1 MKKLYLIFLLA
12 SILGSAQLAQIKSLE
27 NDEVPE
33 SDAIL
38 QKQIF
43 KGKLYYFGKKTS
55 TQNCKLFVS
64 DGTTAGTILLKDLG
78 AIYTTGTSNFSITG
92 EFNQTDT
99 HLFFTRSQF
108 LNTTAGSTTEVTS
121 ELWVTDGTADGTI
134 KLFSRTNTNGYT
146 VYPVSLFGDNYGTHP
161 MNLNS
166 IGNKLIF
173 QAYDPDNTGNLTWGN
188 QIAWVSDGTAAG
200 TKPLLT
206 NTGEKI
212 FGGGLGGTKL
222 NGEYYFGGRT
232 QVTIDPGGFLYKTDG
247 TNAGTV
253 KVNPS
258 ESNFYIASTFSEP
271 LNGKFL
277 FWATNNLGTWPQTNY
292 EVWESDGT
300 AAGTKLFLETAAGMD
315 SQKTYYLHALN
326 FVNDGKQI
334 YFMRQP
340 NPSDNQIS
348 ELWVTDITAQNT
360 KKLRDQNNYL
370 NTQVKIGN
378 GFIYFDEYSLP
389 GGRTSKYRLSYSNG
403 TPEGTYVVSDRNAQH
418 NSMALYNG
426 SLFFKD
432 YDQLVPYYSTQV
444 QDNMEVWR
452 SDSTPDNTK
461 RVIDVFPGA
470 LTVGTSTISNASEP
484 TNFFTLGDALYFTAQ
499 NPNNQHKLYKFYGD
513 YTFTGAADSNWNNPS
528 NWLATAIPGLQD
540 AVTIPTGY
548 NVTVDAN
555 AYAKNLSIMSPVN
568 VSAGNLNISGKLAVD
583 AKITLN
589 NNNLNLLGTASRAE
603 GNSTNYIITNGTG
616 TVNVENLNSARGTL
630 DLPIGNSTYNPI
642 SISNSGTSDTFS
654 ARVSDT
660 SEFTSGGINAT
671 WEISEATSGGSNVNL
686 SLAWNSTQ
694 QQSNFS
700 PTTVKI
706 VHKLSGVWN
715 EENSGAVS
723 GTNPYSITA
732 TGISSFS
739 PFSVAVPSV
748 VLGTSN
754 LSKSKVSVY
763 PNPFSENL
771 NISTQENATIYFYD
785 LSGKLIFTEFLM
797 KGNNLL
803 NKSSLQKGIYLYQI
817 KGKDGSVIASGKAI
831 KK

>member
-1 MKKLYLIFLLA
+1 M
-12 SILGSAQLAQIKSLE
+12 
-27 NDEVPE
+27 
-33 SDAIL
+33 
-38 QKQIF
+38 
-43 KGKLYYFGKKTS
+43 
-55 TQNCKLFVS
+55 
-64 DGTTAGTILLKDLG
+64 
-78 AIYTTGTSNFSITG
+78 
-92 EFNQTDT
+92 
-99 HLFFTRSQF
+99 
-108 LNTTAGSTTEVTS
+108 
-121 ELWVTDGTADGTI
+121 
-134 KLFSRTNTNGYT
+134 
-146 VYPVSLFGDNYGTHP
+146 
-161 MNLNS
+161 
-166 IGNKLIF
+166 
-173 QAYDPDNTGNLTWGN
+173 
-188 QIAWVSDGTAAG
+188 
-200 TKPLLT
+200 
-206 NTGEKI
+206 
-212 FGGGLGGTKL
+212 
-222 NGEYYFGGRT
+222 
-232 QVTIDPGGFLYKTDG
+232 
-247 TNAGTV
+247 
-253 KVNPS
+253 
-258 ESNFYIASTFSEP
+258 
-271 LNGKFL
+271 
-277 FWATNNLGTWPQTNY
+277 
-292 EVWESDGT
+292 
-300 AAGTKLFLETAAGMD
+300 
-315 SQKTYYLHALN
+315 
-326 FVNDGKQI
+326 
-334 YFMRQP
+334 
-340 NPSDNQIS
+340 
-348 ELWVTDITAQNT
+348 
-360 KKLRDQNNYL
+360 
-370 NTQVKIGN
+370 
-378 GFIYFDEYSLP
+378 
-389 GGRTSKYRLSYSNG
+389 
-403 TPEGTYVVSDRNAQH
+403 
-418 NSMALYNG
+418 
-426 SLFFKD
+426 
-432 YDQLVPYYSTQV
+432 
-444 QDNMEVWR
+444 
-452 SDSTPDNTK
+452 
-461 RVIDVFPGA
+461 
-470 LTVGTSTISNASEP
+470 
-484 TNFFTLGDALYFTAQ
+484 
-499 NPNNQHKLYKFYGD
+499 KLYKFYGD
-513 YTFTGAADSNWNNPS
+513 YTFNNSVNGNWSNGTNWN
-528 NWLATAIPGLQD
+528 AKVIPLSTD
-540 AVTIPTGY
+540 NASIPTGF
-548 NVTVDAN
+548 NVTVDAY
-555 AYAKNLSIMSPVN
+555 AYAKNLSVMSPVN
-568 VSAGNLNISGKLAVD
+568 LATGSLNISGELAVD

-817 KGKDGSVIASGKAI
+817 KGKDGSVVSSGKVI